1 MQGVTLISQ
10 EGTED
15 TEKAETFSF
24 SREAKPWL
32 STGAMAIPG
41 ELKVF
46 TSGKGKQREGSTV
59 GCYLPNGAVVTVSLY
74 NNKNTGCDSP
84 G

>member
-1 MQGVTLISQ
+1 MISQ

-24 SREAKPWL
+24 SREAEPWV
-32 STGAMAIPG
+32 STGTVAIPG

-46 TSGKGKQREGSTV
+46 TSGKGKQRERSTV
-59 GCYLPNGAVVTVSLY
+59 GCYLLNGAVVIVSLV
-74 NNKNTGCDSP
+74 KQ
-84 G
+84 